1 MTYHKSLFSLFQE
14 QKGDMGVELGDDTT
28 YPMRRGVDSISF
40 QMHLGDVLELSDI
53 LFVPSLKKN
62 LLSSSCM
69 INVQWRVAFVRQQCT
84 INDCSLASSRT
95 LARGVREGGIYRLL
109 TNPMALVHSNGRLEE
124 HSNFEMLHAW
134 QDAME
139 TES

>member
-1 MTYHKSLFSLFQE
+1 M
-14 QKGDMGVELGDDTT
+14 
-28 YPMRRGVDSISF
+28 
-40 QMHLGDVLELSDI
+40 
-53 LFVPSLKKN
+53 
-62 LLSSSCM
+62 
-69 INVQWRVAFVRQQCT
+69 RQQCT

-134 QDAME
+134 
-139 TES
+139 